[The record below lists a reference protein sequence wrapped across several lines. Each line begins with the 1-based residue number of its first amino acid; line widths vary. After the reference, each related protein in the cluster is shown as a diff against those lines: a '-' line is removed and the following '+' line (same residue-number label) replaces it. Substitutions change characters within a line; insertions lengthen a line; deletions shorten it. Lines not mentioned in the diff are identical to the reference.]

1 MVGES
6 LLVIRQG
13 PMPFTSIYKDRV
25 HKRPQTPG
33 GILQPCTFV
42 ATEEQKNGKANEQ
55 FKEVAIETV
64 TRRFQ

>member
-1 MVGES
+1 
-6 LLVIRQG
+6 
-13 PMPFTSIYKDRV
+13 MPFTSIYKDRV
-25 HKRPQTPG
+25 RSPQTPWDSST
-33 GILQPCTFV
+33 LQLV